1 MSQTTGTQISAVE
14 EIPPLRAL
22 RSTHRTD
29 YAGRLLALQKL
40 AHARNYCVL
49 RTQGSGGF
57 PTNKKLHVVY
67 DNWGEDNRLNLN
79 LMVDSFSDFFMS
91 HLETSNTPIVWN
103 GTGEMQTVESPDF
116 SPFLTRLKVRILA
129 FAGIA
134 FPVRLGNVGNGY
146 VVFSANYFDLN
157 SETIVDLH
165 GKSYQFM
172 MDILQLDERRNAK
185 PESLSDREITCLQ
198 MAGDG
203 HISEEIGERL
213 GLSVHTVNAYLG
225 TAATKL
231 DSVNR
236 IQAIA
241 KAIRLGY
248 IT

>member
-1 MSQTTGTQISAVE
+1 MAHQSTAHSVDEQNQIRTPRISQ
-14 EIPPLRAL
+14 RM
-22 RSTHRTD
+22 D
-29 YAGRLLALQKL
+29 FAGRLTACQKL

-49 RTQGSGGF
+49 RSSGSSF
-57 PTNKKLHVVY
+57 PSKKKLSIAQE
-67 DNWGEDNRLNLN
+67 NWGAESQTLLN
-79 LMVDSFSDFFMS
+79 LMVDTYSDFFMS
-91 HLETSNTPIVWN
+91 HLEVSSTPIVWN
-103 GTGEMQTVESPDF
+103 GVSDVQTFDSPDF
-116 SPFLTRLKVRILA
+116 SGFLTRIKARILP
-129 FAGIA
+129 FSGIA
-134 FPVRLGNVGNGY
+134 FPVRLGNVGSGF
-146 VVFSANYFDLN
+146 VVFTANFLDLN

-165 GKSYQFM
+165 GKSFQFM
-172 MDILQLDERRNAK
+172 IDMLQLDERRNMK
-185 PESLSDREITCLQ
+185 PESLTDREITCLQ

>member
-1 MSQTTGTQISAVE
+1 M
-14 EIPPLRAL
+14 
-22 RSTHRTD
+22 D
-29 YAGRLLALQKL
+29 FAGRLTACQKL

-49 RTQGSGGF
+49 RSSGSNF
-57 PTNKKLHVVY
+57 PSKKKLSIAQE
-67 DNWGEDNRLNLN
+67 NWGAESQTLLN
-79 LMVDSFSDFFMS
+79 LMVDTYSDFFMS
-91 HLETSNTPIVWN
+91 HLEVSSTPIVWN
-103 GTGEMQTVESPDF
+103 GVSDVQTFDSPDF
-116 SPFLTRLKVRILA
+116 SGFLTRIKARILP
-129 FAGIA
+129 FSGIA
-134 FPVRLGNVGNGY
+134 FPVRLGNVGSGF
-146 VVFSANYFDLN
+146 VVFTANFLDLN

-165 GKSYQFM
+165 GKSFQFM
-172 MDILQLDERRNAK
+172 IDMLQLDERRNMK
-185 PESLSDREITCLQ
+185 PESLTDREITCLQ

>member
-1 MSQTTGTQISAVE
+1 MGQQAAMQQSEDQVPIRTSRISN
-14 EIPPLRAL
+14 RM
-22 RSTHRTD
+22 D
-29 YAGRLLALQKL
+29 FAGRLTACQKI

-49 RTQGSGGF
+49 RASGSNF
-57 PTNKKLHVVY
+57 PAKKKLQIAQE
-67 DNWGEDNRLNLN
+67 NWGAEGQGQLH
-79 LMVDSFSDFFMS
+79 LMVDSYSDFFMA
-91 HLETSNTPIVWN
+91 HLEVSSTPVIWN
-103 GTGEMQTVESPDF
+103 GMSDMQTAESPDF
-116 SPFLTRLKVRILA
+116 SAFLTRIKSRILP
-129 FAGIA
+129 FSGIA
-134 FPVRLGNVGNGY
+134 FPVRLGNVGSGY
-146 VVFSANYFDLN
+146 VIFTANFLDMN

-165 GKSYQFM
+165 GKSFQFM
-172 MDILQLDERRNAK
+172 IDMLQLDERRNAK
-185 PESLSDREITCLQ
+185 PESLTDREITCLQ

-241 KAIRLGY
+241 KAIRLGF

>member
-1 MSQTTGTQISAVE
+1 MAHPSAVHSLE
-14 EIPPLRAL
+14 EQNTVKAPRISQRM
-22 RSTHRTD
+22 D
-29 YAGRLLALQKL
+29 FVGRLTACQKI

-49 RTQGSGGF
+49 RSTGSSF
-57 PTNKKLHVVY
+57 PSKKKLSIVQE
-67 DNWGEDNRLNLN
+67 NWGAESQSQLNL
-79 LMVDSFSDFFMS
+79 LVDTYSDFFMS
-91 HLETSNTPIVWN
+91 HLEVSSTPIVWN
-103 GTGEMQTVESPDF
+103 GMSDVQTFDSPDF
-116 SPFLTRLKVRILA
+116 SGFLTRIKARILP
-129 FAGIA
+129 FSGIA
-134 FPVRLGNVGNGY
+134 FPVRLGNVGSGF
-146 VVFSANYFDLN
+146 VVYTANFLDLN

-165 GKSYQFM
+165 GKSFQFM
-172 MDILQLDERRNAK
+172 IDMLQLDERRNMK
-185 PESLSDREITCLQ
+185 PESLTDREITCLQ

>member
-1 MSQTTGTQISAVE
+1 MAHQSAVHAGE
-14 EIPPLRAL
+14 ELNPI
-22 RSTHRTD
+22 RSPRISQRMD
-29 YAGRLLALQKL
+29 FVGRLTACQKI

-49 RTQGSGGF
+49 RSTGSNF
-57 PTNKKLHVVY
+57 PSKKKLSIVQE
-67 DNWGEDNRLNLN
+67 NWGAEWQSQLNL
-79 LMVDSFSDFFMS
+79 LVETYSDFFMS
-91 HLETSNTPIVWN
+91 HLEVSSTPIVWN
-103 GTGEMQTVESPDF
+103 GTSELQTFDSPDF
-116 SPFLTRLKVRILA
+116 TGFLTRIKARILP
-129 FAGIA
+129 FSGIA
-134 FPVRLGNVGNGY
+134 FPVRLGNVGSGF
-146 VVFSANYFDLN
+146 VVFTANFLDLN

-165 GKSYQFM
+165 GKSFQFM
-172 MDILQLDERRNAK
+172 IDMLQLDERRNMK
-185 PESLSDREITCLQ
+185 PESLTDREITCLQ

>member
-1 MSQTTGTQISAVE
+1 MIQQSTAQPIDEQL
-14 EIPPLRAL
+14 PLRPT
-22 RSTHRTD
+22 RISHRMD
-29 YAGRLLALQKL
+29 FAGRLTACQKI

-49 RTQGSGGF
+49 RSSGSNF
-57 PTNKKLHVVY
+57 PAKKKLSVAQE
-67 DNWGEDNRLNLN
+67 NWGAESQSLLT
-79 LMVDSFSDFFMS
+79 LMIDTYSDFFMA
-91 HLETSNTPIVWN
+91 HLEVSSTPIVWN
-103 GTGEMQTVESPDF
+103 GLADVQTFDSPDF
-116 SPFLTRLKVRILA
+116 SGFLTRIKARILP
-129 FAGIA
+129 FSGIA
-134 FPVRLGNVGNGY
+134 FPVRLGNVGSGF
-146 VVFSANYFDLN
+146 VVFTANFLDLN

-165 GKSYQFM
+165 GKSFQFM
-172 MDILQLDERRNAK
+172 IDMLQLDERRNMK
-185 PESLSDREITCLQ
+185 PESLTDREITCLQ